1 MKKLL
6 ALMLSAALS
15 LSLVACGGES
25 VDKESTAVS
34 TESSY
39 EDIASCAE
47 YAVEQLKSVLKNP
60 SSLIV
65 NNL

>member
-47 YAVEQLKSVLKNP
+47 MCIRDSATVGPHKW
-60 SSLIV
+60 
-65 NNL
+65 